1 MNFNTLPDIMIRN
14 ANMINEGQSKF
25 CDVLIKNGRIAK
37 IQSSISSINNAK
49 EIEANGRWLLP
60 GMIDDQVHFRDPG
73 SPHKGCI
80 ASESAAATIGG
91 ITSYMDMPNTQPPT
105 LDLDALQAKKNIAS
119 QTSIANYAF
128 HFGVSADNLKTIKQL
143 DPTLVS
149 GVKVFMG
156 ASTGNMLVD
165 DPKTLEFLFAN
176 VPTILLSHC
185 ESSPIIS
192 QNEKLFREKFGE
204 DIDASCHP
212 LIRNEECCY
221 QSSKIAVELAKKF
234 NTQLHVLHL
243 TTARELALFEDK
255 PLHEKRI
262 TAEVCIHHLH
272 FDDRDY
278 KQLNHLIK
286 CNPSI
291 KAVSDKEALIQAIAN
306 TNLLDVIG
314 TDHAPHTWDEKQKSY
329 FQAPAGLPLVQ
340 HALPA
345 LLELVADQKMTIEN
359 VVKKTS
365 HQVADLFRI
374 KERGYIREGYWAD
387 LVLIDK
393 NPLIVAQQP
402 NFMRCGWTPFIHQ
415 TFRHQVATTIVSGQI
430 AWHNQQLFLNCKGHA
445 LEIDR

>member
-1 MNFNTLPDIMIRN
+1 M
-14 ANMINEGQSKF
+14 
-25 CDVLIKNGRIAK
+25 
-37 IQSSISSINNAK
+37 
-49 EIEANGRWLLP
+49 
-60 GMIDDQVHFRDPG
+60 
-73 SPHKGCI
+73 
-80 ASESAAATIGG
+80 
-91 ITSYMDMPNTQPPT
+91 
-105 LDLDALQAKKNIAS
+105 
-119 QTSIANYAF
+119 
-128 HFGVSADNLKTIKQL
+128 SADNLEIIKQL

-165 DPKTLEFLFAN
+165 DPKTLGLLFAN

-212 LIRNEECCY
+212 IIRNEECCY
-221 QSSKIAVELAKKF
+221 QSSKMAVELAKKF

-306 TNLLDVIG
+306 TNLLDIIG
-314 TDHAPHTWDEKQKSY
+314 TDHAPHTLDEKQRSY

-359 VVKKTS
+359 VVKK
-365 HQVADLFRI
+365 HL
-374 KERGYIREGYWAD
+374 IR
-387 LVLIDK
+387 LLIFLESK
-393 NPLIVAQQP
+393 SVVISVKA
-402 NFMRCGWTPFIHQ
+402 I
-415 TFRHQVATTIVSGQI
+415 GQI
-430 AWHNQQLFLNCKGHA
+430 WY
-445 LEIDR
+445 